1 MHLTSRKVK
10 TMILLPMLL
19 VSSLALLGAGLPK
32 AYATAA
38 INISPD
44 IINVDCN
51 ADPSGCGYTPGTMFT
66 YTVTATGL
74 STTLY
79 ASQYDF
85 LYDPSVIQAQSVDPG
100 ALYDSLISSG
110 QGFCTINIDNSLGD
124 VAVGCTSVGSPS
136 VPLRSSPTKASSLPP
151 TSPSLTTSTQA
162 QHTDKHGQRK
172 PNGFSP
178 ET

>member
-1 MHLTSRKVK
+1 MHLTSRNVK
-10 TMILLPMLL
+10 TLILLPLLL
-19 VSSLALLGAGLPK
+19 VSSLALLGAGVQR
-32 AYATAA
+32 AYAAPT
-38 INISPD
+38 IGVSPG

-74 STTLY
+74 SSTLY

-110 QGFCTINIDNSLGD
+110 QGFCTINIDN
-124 VAVGCTSVGSPS
+124 
-136 VPLRSSPTKASSLPP
+136 
-151 TSPSLTTSTQA
+151 
-162 QHTDKHGQRK
+162 
-172 PNGFSP
+172 
-178 ET
+178 